1 MGGSLMLY
9 FLKWVEAEPD
19 EFGFGGGGGKDWV
32 ENNVEAWINIA
43 GTLLG
48 VPKAMTA
55 FMSGEMRDTVELN
68 PMGSYVLEKVGW
80 CCTPDPSCSPAKNA
94 PACSATGRARAR
106 CG

>member
-1 MGGSLMLY
+1 MLY
-9 FLKWVEAEPD
+9 FFKWVEAEPD
-19 EFGFGGGGGKDWV
+19 KYGFGGGGGKDWV
-32 ENNVEAWINIA
+32 EKNVEAWVNIA

-68 PMGSYVLEKVGW
+68 PMGTYVLEKVSH
-80 CCTPDPSCSPAKNA
+80 TPGFAHPSSSLARNVPSS
-94 PACSATGRARAR
+94 SATGQELAP